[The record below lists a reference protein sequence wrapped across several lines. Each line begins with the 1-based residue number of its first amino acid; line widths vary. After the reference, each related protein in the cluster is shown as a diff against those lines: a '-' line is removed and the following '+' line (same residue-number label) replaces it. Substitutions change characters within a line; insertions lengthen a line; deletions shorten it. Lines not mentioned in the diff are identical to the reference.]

1 VRLRIAALHLL
12 VLWAFAV
19 AQPLFNLL
27 GDNGEFF
34 AARGSTRWDV
44 VLFAFV
50 VLFLPPAVLTGLEA
64 VLPQPARTVVHTV
77 LVGGLAGLF
86 VLQAIREANWP
97 GWVLVVV
104 AGLLGAAAAFVYLR
118 VHAARL
124 VLTVLGLAPLLFLGL
139 FLLDSDASRLA
150 LSGTDT
156 ALAAGKRAKAP
167 VVLVAFDELPIN
179 SLLDENGRIDRTR
192 YPNFA
197 RLAAG
202 SSWYANTSTVAE
214 GTTHAVPAILT
225 GRYPKAGELPVYADH
240 RQNLFTLLGGAADLH
255 VADDETHLCPP
266 KLCPGLEGSF
276 GGRMRG
282 LAEDTGVVYLHQL
295 LPDDLS
301 DGIPSIGNGWDN
313 FLRDASGDS
322 DPGRL
327 DHEFAESMHPS
338 VRPALWYV
346 HFMLPHSPW
355 SYLPSGQ
362 RYSIRQAPGWG
373 SDEVWT
379 DNQAAVD
386 QYWQRHLL
394 QLGYADRVLGRLVAR
409 LRASGLYDRAL
420 VIVTADHG
428 ISFRAGEK
436 RRPLSENNLQDIA
449 YVPLFVKLPQQRQG
463 REVRAPARTIDIVP
477 TIAAATG
484 VTIPWRVDGRS
495 LLGQRPGEQDVVLIK
510 DGGKRFV
517 VPAPKLEA
525 AREQALR
532 RQLKLFGSGEPPAS
546 LFAVGPGRGRV
557 NHSIEGHPLA
567 AQLDPI
573 ARSSDPVQ
581 VSGRVPAGTRSI
593 AVVVGKRIVAVA
605 PAADGR
611 FWALVPRARLGPGN
625 PQIYRLEPGA

>member
-1 VRLRIAALHLL
+1 LRLRIAALHLL
-12 VLWAFAV
+12 VLWSFAV

-44 VLFAFV
+44 ILFAFV
-50 VLFLPPAVLTGLEA
+50 VLFLPPALLAGLEA
-64 VLPQPARTVVHTV
+64 LLSQPARTVVHTG
-77 LVGGLAGLF
+77 LIGGLVGLF
-86 VLQAIREANWP
+86 VLQAIRDASWP
-97 GWVLVVV
+97 GWVLVVL
-104 AGLLGAAAAFVYLR
+104 AGLLGAAAALVYVR
-118 VHAARL
+118 VQGARV
-124 VLTVLGLAPLLFLGL
+124 VLTVLGPAPLLFLAL
-139 FLLDSDASRLA
+139 FLLDSDASRLT

-156 ALAAGKRAKAP
+156 ALAAGQRAKAP
-167 VVLVAFDELPIN
+167 VVLVAFDELPLN
-179 SLLDENGRIDRTR
+179 SLLNADGRVDKARF
-192 YPNFA
+192 PNFA

-202 SSWYANTSTVAE
+202 STWYANASTVAE

-225 GRYPKAGELPVYADH
+225 GRYPKADELPVYANH

-295 LPDDLS
+295 LPDDLT
-301 DGIPSIGNGWDN
+301 DGIPSIANGWDN
-313 FLRDASGDS
+313 FLRDASGHS
-322 DPGRL
+322 DPGAVEP
-327 DHEFAESMHPS
+327 EFAESLHPS
-338 VRPALWYV
+338 ARPALWYV

-394 QLGYADRVLGRLVAR
+394 QLGYADRVLGKVVAR

-436 RRPLSENNLQDIA
+436 RRPLSRSNLQDIA
-449 YVPLFVKLPQQRQG
+449 WVPLFVKLPHQRRG
-463 REVRAPARTIDIVP
+463 RVVRAPARTVDILP
-477 TIAAATG
+477 TIAVATD
-484 VTIPWRVDGRS
+484 VTIPWHVDGRS
-495 LLGQRPGEQDVVLIK
+495 LVGSRPTEQNVVLIK

-517 VPAPKLEA
+517 VPVHELEA
-525 AREQALR
+525 KREQALR
-532 RQLKLFGSGEPPAS
+532 RQLRLFGSGQSSTS
-546 LFAVGPGRGRV
+546 LYAVGPGRAQM
-557 NHSIEGHPLA
+557 NHSIEGHPIA
-567 AQLDPI
+567 ARLDPV

-611 FWALVPRARLGPGN
+611 FWALVPRGRLGSGN
-625 PQIYRLEPGA
+625 PQIYRLEPRA